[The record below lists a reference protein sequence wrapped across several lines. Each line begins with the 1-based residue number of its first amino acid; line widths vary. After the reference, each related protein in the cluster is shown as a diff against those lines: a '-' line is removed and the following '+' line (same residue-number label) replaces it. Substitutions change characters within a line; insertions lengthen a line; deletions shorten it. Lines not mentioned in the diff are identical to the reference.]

1 MTNWRSGDGQMQGT
15 CDNEEMDENTSH
27 GNGGQGGETSVREC
41 IDGVDDDKSQVNRE
55 GAATPAAEPPAASRR
70 RSKRGA
76 SISGTG
82 RVSN

>member
-55 GAATPAAEPPAASRR
+55 GAATPA
-70 RSKRGA
+70 
-76 SISGTG
+76 SGTAG
-82 RVSN
+82 GVEKEEQTRSLDF